1 MCCMRVG
8 GEGVKPAPGMKHD
21 AIAGTDAPPT
31 ALPSLEPASRVHSGS
46 QNICVYEVVEGQPPT
61 VFHSPLQ

>member
-1 MCCMRVG
+1 MRVG
-8 GEGVKPAPGMKHD
+8 GEGVKLAPGMEH

-46 QNICVYEVVEGQPPT
+46 QNICVYEVVESQPPT

>member
-1 MCCMRVG
+1 MRVG

-31 ALPSLEPASRVHSGS
+31 ALPSLEPASRVHSGDRKS
-46 QNICVYEVVEGQPPT
+46 VV
-61 VFHSPLQ
+61 